1 MANFDF
7 SNFDD
12 DDDLDLGIGGDSHI
26 ANPPARHSQTPAQP
40 VSAGNPNAHANKRSP
55 AAEALDALRNPR
67 TQPREV
73 IKKPEFLQPGQAAS
87 RPAATRP
94 PVQQTP
100 PRMPAAPIRPPQTA
114 PTQVA
119 PAAPSMPA
127 PPKHDDFPSHDGDYV
142 TSASERPAG
151 PRTLSMPGRNVPEP
165 EPVYVEPAYT
175 EPAYEEP
182 EYVQPT
188 VETYE
193 EEVEEYVEPAYA
205 QQREIPEDVYPQADP
220 DDFYAPVKDTN
231 PAQDPRLSGAYDYAA
246 DFLREDEPEPAPVR
260 RSRRSSPAAL
270 FEDAEVVE
278 KVAPRRKVVEESDE
292 EEEAPQKKTF
302 GRKAA
307 TAGKKPVAK
316 SKAKQRPPKKQGNYS
331 GGRNKVLF
339 LRIGVFAA
347 LGILVLLG
355 AKSILLP
362 AAGPSKDQVMSAA
375 KEALG
380 QTGFPEDAGVGFATA
395 FTKTFLTMDPNQQVQ
410 RDAQLKNYAPDEV
423 IQSINLR
430 YRTGQD
436 TITSSDGTKAPA
448 LEAAPG
454 GDTTNQP
461 SQTVT
466 QGPYFVGAK
475 NVDEKNSVIT
485 TLSQL
490 NNSQWV
496 YLQIPVTYDPTTLG
510 LAISATPTFL
520 SPTLLAKVPGDSG
533 KPSWQSDTEV
543 VQAFQS
549 DLENYLLAWSASDSN
564 LISRYITTDATVAT
578 KTGLENT
585 VKFSRLAELSV
596 EGVTDASLT
605 PNTRRAQADVVWIDP
620 ATNIVYPQSYRLVIE
635 KQPDNRWYV
644 KDITNLGL
652 IPGNATETDGVEK

>member
-26 ANPPARHSQTPAQP
+26 GNPTARHSQTPAQP

-55 AAEALDALRNPR
+55 AAEALDALRNPK

-73 IKKPEFLQPGQAAS
+73 IKKPEFLQPGQPAS
-87 RPAATRP
+87 RPAPTRP

-100 PRMPAAPIRPPQTA
+100 PHMPAPPIRPPQA
-114 PTQVA
+114 SPTQAA
-119 PAAPSMPA
+119 PVVPSMPA
-127 PPKHDDFPSHDGDYV
+127 PPKQEDFPSHDGDYV
-142 TSASERPAG
+142 TSASDRPSG
-151 PRTLSMPGRNVPEP
+151 PRTLSMPGRNAPEP
-165 EPVYVEPAYT
+165 EPTYEEPSYTEPVYEEPAYVEPA
-175 EPAYEEP
+175 
-182 EYVQPT
+182 

-193 EEVEEYVEPAYA
+193 EEAVDEYVEPVYA
-205 QQREIPEDVYPQADP
+205 PQREIPEDVYPEPDP
-220 DDFYAPVKDTN
+220 DDFYAPVTDTN
-231 PAQDPRLSGAYDYAA
+231 PAQDPRLSGAYDYVA
-246 DFLREDEPEPAPVR
+246 DFIREDEPAPAPAR
-260 RSRRSSPAAL
+260 RPRKTNPVAL
-270 FEDAEVVE
+270 FEDTEPAEDPT
-278 KVAPRRKVVEESDE
+278 PRRKAVVEDE
-292 EEEAPQKKTF
+292 DEAPQKKTR
-302 GRKAA
+302 GRK
-307 TAGKKPVAK
+307 TVTKKPAAK

-347 LGILVLLG
+347 LGVLVLLG

-362 AAGPSKDQVMSAA
+362 GSGPTKDQVMSAA

-380 QTGFPEDAGVGFATA
+380 QTGFPQDAGVGFATA
-395 FTKTFLTMDPNQQVQ
+395 FTKTFLTMDPAQVAQ
-410 RDAQLKNYAPDEV
+410 RDAQLKNYAPEDV
-423 IQSINLR
+423 IQTIDLR
-430 YRTGQD
+430 YRTDQD
-436 TITSSDGTKAPA
+436 TITAADGTTSAPAPA

-454 GDTTNQP
+454 ANQA
-461 SQTVT
+461 SQSVT

-490 NNSQWV
+490 NNNQWV
-496 YLQIPVTYDPTTLG
+496 YLQIPITYDPTTLG
-510 LAISATPTFL
+510 LAVSATPTFL
-520 SPTLLAKVPGDSG
+520 SPTLLAKVNADAGE
-533 KPSWQSDTEV
+533 PSWQSDTDV

-596 EGVTDASLT
+596 ESVTEESLT
-605 PNTRRAQADVVWIDP
+605 PNTRRAQADVIWIDP
-620 ATNIVYPQSYRLVIE
+620 ATNIVYTQSYRLVIE

-652 IPGNATETDGVEK
+652 IPGNPTETDGLEE

>member
-26 ANPPARHSQTPAQP
+26 TNPPARHSQTPAQP
-40 VSAGNPNAHANKRSP
+40 VSAGNPNAHNNKRSP
-55 AAEALDALRNPR
+55 AAEALDALRN
-67 TQPREV
+67 PREV

-87 RPAATRP
+87 RPAATATRP
-94 PVQQTP
+94 APQQAP
-100 PRMPAAPIRPPQTA
+100 PRMPAPPIRPPQSTNTQPA
-114 PTQVA
+114 PV
-119 PAAPSMPA
+119 APSMPA
-127 PPKHDDFPSHDGDYV
+127 PPSHEDFPVNDGDYV
-142 TSASERPAG
+142 ASAAGRPTG
-151 PRTLSMPGRNVPEP
+151 PRTLSMPGRNAPEP
-165 EPVYVEPAYT
+165 

-182 EYVQPT
+182 
-188 VETYE
+188 TYSE
-193 EEVEEYVEPAYA
+193 PAYVEPAYVEPTVEA
-205 QQREIPEDVYPQADP
+205 YEEEVAETYAEPAYTPQREIPEDVYPEPDP
-220 DDFYAPVKDTN
+220 EDFYAQVDDTN

-246 DFLREDEPEPAPVR
+246 NFIREDEPEPAPR
-260 RSRRSSPAAL
+260 RTRRSSPTAL
-270 FEDAEVVE
+270 FEDTEPAPDP
-278 KVAPRRKVVEESDE
+278 APRRKAVVEEDD
-292 EEEAPQKKTF
+292 EEEAPQKKTR
-302 GRKAA
+302 GRKPVS
-307 TAGKKPVAK
+307 KKPAAK
-316 SKAKQRPPKKQGNYS
+316 SKAKERPPKKQGNYS

-347 LGILVLLG
+347 LGVLVLLG

-362 AAGPSKDQVMSAA
+362 GSGPSKAQVMSAA
-375 KEALG
+375 QEALG
-380 QTGFPEDAGVGFATA
+380 QTGFPQDAGVGFATA
-395 FTKTFLTMDPNQQVQ
+395 FTKTFLTMDPTQQGQ
-410 RDAQLKNYAPDEV
+410 RDTQLKNYAPEEV
-423 IQSINLR
+423 IQSIDLR
-430 YRTGQD
+430 YRTDQD
-436 TITSSDGTKAPA
+436 TITSADGTKAPA

-454 GDTTNQP
+454 GETTNQP
-461 SQTVT
+461 TQTVT

-490 NNSQWV
+490 NNNQWV
-496 YLQIPVTYDPTTLG
+496 YLQVPITYDPTTLG
-510 LAISATPTFL
+510 LAVSATPTFL
-520 SPTLLAKVPGDSG
+520 SPTLLAKVPADAGD
-533 KPSWQSDTEV
+533 PSWQSDTEV

-596 EGVTDASLT
+596 ESVTDDSLT

-620 ATNIVYPQSYRLVIE
+620 ATNIVYSQSYRLVIE

-652 IPGNATETDGVEK
+652 IPGNPTETDGVEE